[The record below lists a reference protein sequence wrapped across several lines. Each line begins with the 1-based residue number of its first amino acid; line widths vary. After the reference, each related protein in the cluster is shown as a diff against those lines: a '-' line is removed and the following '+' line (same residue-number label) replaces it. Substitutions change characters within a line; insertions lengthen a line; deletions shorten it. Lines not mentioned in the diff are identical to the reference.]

1 MDLNSSAVTFR
12 NSCKIGKRNQ
22 PLFTLSV
29 WRGQAPGS
37 AGNAIAAAGRARGS
51 LHKPTVKLAQRPGPE
66 CRCRGWKAP
75 SPWTP
80 RLLRWHSAALLKP
93 AQPFVG
99 CRGQD
104 EPGEGQVLGAS
115 SGETASSRLWQRLKA
130 GRGTVPSRNA
140 VSVRA
145 ICHVL
150 MSVGVFP

>member
-1 MDLNSSAVTFR
+1 MDLNSSAATFR
-12 NSCKIGKRNQ
+12 NSCTIGKRNQ

-37 AGNAIAAAGRARGS
+37 TGNAIATAACARGS
-51 LHKPTVKLAQRPGPE
+51 LHKLTVKLAQRPGPE
-66 CRCRGWKAP
+66 CRCGGWKAP

-80 RLLRWHSAALLKP
+80 RLLCWHLAALL
-93 AQPFVG
+93 AQPLAG
-99 CRGQD
+99 CCGQD
-104 EPGEGQVLGAS
+104 QPGEGQVLTAS
-115 SGETASSRLWQRLKA
+115 RGETANPRLWQPLKA
-130 GRGTVPSRNA
+130 GRGSVPSCNA